1 MKIFKCLLVT
11 AALFFPHHVFAQH
24 NALPRTG
31 EVPQIF
37 QVQPATDLYEQKNEG
52 LVYLF
57 DGKTLDGW
65 TNVIKFGPP
74 YYVTNGVIAC
84 PANAGNDLVT
94 ERAFSDF
101 ILRMDFKL
109 TPGANNGVGIRA
121 PLENSNLTYVGNE
134 IQILDDDDA
143 QYAHLEP
150 GQYCGSLYK
159 IFAAKRGALKKTG
172 EWNHYEITVIG
183 RHFKI
188 DLNDQTIVDAN
199 LNDVTDPET
208 LREHP
213 GMLRDRGHIAL
224 LGHSSYV
231 EFRNI
236 SIKDLS
242 RGVAAIAP
250 AEVAAELFDSPG
262 RYYVDRLPDNKPPQ
276 GCKAL
281 FDGHDLSG
289 WKGLVADPPKRAA
302 MPAGELAAAQVAAD
316 QRMREH
322 WKVDGGVIVF
332 DGKGDNLCTA
342 QDYGDFEMLV
352 DWKIPPK
359 GDSGIYLRGTPQV
372 QIWETNSPGQFA
384 PPDGSGG
391 LWNNQKNSRHP
402 LTYADHRVGQWNRF
416 RILMV
421 GEKVHVF
428 LNNQL
433 VVRDTTLENY
443 WEPAKAIYSTGQIEL
458 QNHGGPLWFKNIYI
472 REIPR
477 ASGK

>member
-1 MKIFKCLLVT
+1 MKILKCLV
-11 AALFFPHHVFAQH
+11 AAVLLSSTH
-24 NALPRTG
+24 NLLAKG
-31 EVPQIF
+31 FVS
-37 QVQPATDLYEQKNEG
+37 
-52 LVYLF
+52 LF

-94 ERAFSDF
+94 EKAFSDF

-109 TPGANNGVGIRA
+109 TPGANNGVGIRT
-121 PLENSNLTYVGNE
+121 PLEKSDLTYSGNE
-134 IQILDDDDA
+134 IQILDDDDP
-143 QYAHLEP
+143 QYINLEP

-159 IFAAKRGALKKTG
+159 VFAAKRGALKKLG
-172 EWNHYEITVIG
+172 EWNHYEITVVG
-183 RHFKI
+183 RHFKVV
-188 DLNDQTIVDAN
+188 LNRKTIVDGDV
-199 LNDVTDPET
+199 NDVTNAEV
-208 LREHP
+208 LRKHP

-236 SIKDLS
+236 AIKELSDGTETATPPDGSI
-242 RGVAAIAP
+242 A
-250 AEVAAELFDSPG
+250 LFDSPG
-262 RYYVDRLPDNKPPQ
+262 QYHIDGLPDNTPPK
-276 GCKAL
+276 GFTTL

-289 WKGLVADPPKRAA
+289 WKGLVADPPKRAK
-302 MPAGELAAAQVAAD
+302 MSPEDLATVQHIAD
-316 QRMREH
+316 KRMREA
-322 WKVDGGVIVF
+322 WSVKDGVIVF
-332 DGKGDNLCTA
+332 DGAGDNLCTA
-342 QDYGDFEMLV
+342 RDYGDFEMLV
-352 DWKIPPK
+352 DWKVPPR

-372 QIWETNSPGQFA
+372 QIWTTNSPGQFA
-384 PPDGSGG
+384 EPDGSGG
-391 LWNNQKNSRHP
+391 LWNNQKNNRHP
-402 LTYADHRVGQWNRF
+402 LTYADNPVGQWNRY

-443 WEPAKAIYSTGQIEL
+443 WEPAKPIYATGQIEL

-472 REIPR
+472 REIPPQT
-477 ASGK
+477 GH